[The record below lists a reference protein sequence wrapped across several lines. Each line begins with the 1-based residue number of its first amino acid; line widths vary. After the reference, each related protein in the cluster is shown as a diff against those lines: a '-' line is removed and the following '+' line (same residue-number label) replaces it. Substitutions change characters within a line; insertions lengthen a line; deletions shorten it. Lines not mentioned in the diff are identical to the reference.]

1 MYNCDGNGSTLT
13 LSSEHAEE
21 SVQKNRRQLQEQ
33 IQVKNDSLSII
44 FQMIYKLEYLSNK
57 CACPDLAKDSIDQV
71 SFLHHDAELIVD
83 EIERMQHELN
93 DLEYAIR
100 TCIDVEVSREQKQ
113 NKKIPK
119 LGNLKDILMIELSGG
134 GKRKKKSAL
143 PDNQTLING
152 FFSEDSKV
160 NKRSESQKGERH
172 LNFTILS

>member
-1 MYNCDGNGSTLT
+1 MYKCDGCSSTLT

-33 IQVKNDSLSII
+33 IQIKFDSLSII

-113 NKKIPK
+113 NK
-119 LGNLKDILMIELSGG
+119 N
-134 GKRKKKSAL
+134 
-143 PDNQTLING
+143 
-152 FFSEDSKV
+152 F
-160 NKRSESQKGERH
+160 RSWA
-172 LNFTILS
+172 T

>member
-57 CACPDLAKDSIDQV
+57 CACPDLAEDSIDQV

-113 NKKIPK
+113 AESSSDDGEDLDCKAFP
-119 LGNLKDILMIELSGG
+119 ILTPTTMPILV
-134 GKRKKKSAL
+134 
-143 PDNQTLING
+143 LI
-152 FFSEDSKV
+152 
-160 NKRSESQKGERH
+160 
-172 LNFTILS
+172 